1 MKPAFAIIL
10 SCQRWCSSPTLVK
23 LNLIALV
30 ILAAA
35 CTPTEQKS
43 SPVIDEAVTRKIL
56 DHHIEAFR
64 TNNME
69 ETMADYTEESVLITP
84 DATFRGLAEIRKNFE
99 AAFAAFPPDSTT
111 MNVTSTI
118 VSGDIGYM
126 LWTAKTPKF
135 ELKYATDTFII
146 QDGKIVRQ
154 TYAGLAQ

>member
-1 MKPAFAIIL
+1 MK
-10 SCQRWCSSPTLVK
+10 
-23 LNLIALV
+23 LV
-30 ILAAA
+30 IACLFILVVA
-35 CTPTEQKS
+35 CTPAEQKS
-43 SPVIDEAVTRKIL
+43 TPAIDETITRQVL

-99 AAFAAFPPDSTT
+99 GAFAAFPKDSTT
-111 MNVTSTI
+111 MNVTSTR

-135 ELKYATDTFII
+135 ELTYATDTFII

-154 TYAGLAQ
+154 TYAGTAQ